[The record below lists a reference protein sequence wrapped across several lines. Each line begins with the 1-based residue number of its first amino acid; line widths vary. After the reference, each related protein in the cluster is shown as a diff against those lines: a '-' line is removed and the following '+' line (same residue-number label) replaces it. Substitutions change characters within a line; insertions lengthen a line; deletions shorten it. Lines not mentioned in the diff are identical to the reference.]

1 MTIECDETR
10 PGRVCLLGPTTT
22 IPTHPAP
29 EIPQMNTRIGKAVS
43 LLVLCLVVPM
53 GIARAQAKG
62 VTCTDGTTSAS
73 VGKGACSGHGGVK
86 AKAATKTTTTQ
97 AGKTKSATKSATK
110 TRTSTKME
118 GGETKAA
125 KPAAKTTAKPDAKVA
140 SKPAAPAAKT
150 SVMASAADK
159 DPKNATA
166 SCKDGTYSHAAT
178 HTGACSG
185 HGGVAKFLKP

>member
-1 MTIECDETR
+1 
-10 PGRVCLLGPTTT
+10 
-22 IPTHPAP
+22 
-29 EIPQMNTRIGKAVS
+29 MNIRIGKAIS
-43 LLVLCLVVPM
+43 LFALCLVVPM

-86 AKAATKTTTTQ
+86 AKAATKTTTQ
-97 AGKTKSATKSATK
+97 AGKTKSATKTK
-110 TRTSTKME
+110 TSTKME

-125 KPAAKTTAKPDAKVA
+125 KPAPKTTAKPDTKVA
-140 SKPAAPAAKT
+140 
-150 SVMASAADK
+150 ASAADK

-185 HGGVAKFLKP
+185 HGGVVKFLKP

>member
-1 MTIECDETR
+1 
-10 PGRVCLLGPTTT
+10 
-22 IPTHPAP
+22 
-29 EIPQMNTRIGKAVS
+29 MNIRIGKAIS
-43 LLVLCLVVPM
+43 LFALCLVVPM

-86 AKAATKTTTTQ
+86 AKAATKTTTQ

-110 TRTSTKME
+110 TKTSAKME

-125 KPAAKTTAKPDAKVA
+125 KPAPKTTAKPDTKVA
-140 SKPAAPAAKT
+140 SKPAAP
-150 SVMASAADK
+150 AADK